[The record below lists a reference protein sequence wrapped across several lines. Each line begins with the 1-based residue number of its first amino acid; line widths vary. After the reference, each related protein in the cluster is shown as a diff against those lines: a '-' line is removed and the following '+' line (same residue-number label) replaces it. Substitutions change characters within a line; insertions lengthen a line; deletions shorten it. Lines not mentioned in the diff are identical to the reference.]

1 MAFKDWVNRR
11 IFTTVHG
18 NNLVY
23 NTCWED
29 PRLDRVALEFGPDDN
44 VLVITSAGCNALDY
58 ALAGPKHVNAV
69 DMNPRQNA
77 LLDLKMS
84 AIRNL
89 EFDDF
94 FKMFG
99 EGRLPGIKNI
109 YQDKLRSELPD
120 WSRSF
125 WDKKIKWFDNRR
137 KTFYHRGTSGAIA
150 RMICIYTDRVIRV
163 RPQLDSLLNAESIEE
178 QKEIYEKHLKKK
190 FWSGLMKFTMN
201 RDTTMSM
208 LGVPKAQ
215 RRQIETQYEG
225 GLVKFIQDCMES
237 VFVELP
243 MKDNYFWRVYMNG
256 KYSRECCPEYLKED
270 NFAKLKGGVVDN
282 VSTHTDSVQGFLEKY
297 DGQISRYILLDH
309 MDWLS
314 DQFFPLLE
322 SEWQAIVDRAA
333 LGARLIWR
341 SGGLRTDFIDEV
353 QVNRNGEI
361 QKISPMLSYNS
372 ELASQLHEK
381 DRVHTYGSFYIAELG
396 A

>member
-1 MAFKDWVNRR
+1 MAFLEWVNRR

-29 PRLDRVALEFGPDDN
+29 PRLDREALQFGPDNN

-58 ALAGPKHVNAV
+58 ALAGPNQVNAV

-84 AIRNL
+84 GIRNL
-89 EFDDF
+89 DFEDF
-94 FKMFG
+94 FAMFG
-99 EGRLPGIKNI
+99 EGRLPGVKEV
-109 YQDKLRSELPD
+109 YQQKLRAQLPA
-120 WSRSF
+120 WSADF
-125 WDKKIKWFDNRR
+125 WDKRIKWFDNPR
-137 KTFYHRGTSGAIA
+137 KTFYYRGTSGAVA
-150 RMICIYTDRVIRV
+150 RLVKTYTDNVIRV
-163 RPQLDSLLNAESIEE
+163 RPHLDSLLNAETVEE
-178 QKEIYEKHLKKK
+178 QKTIYETHLKKK
-190 FWSGLMKFTMN
+190 FWSGLMKFAMN

-215 RRQIETQYEG
+215 RKQIETQYRG

-256 KYSRECCPEYLKED
+256 AYSRECCPEYLKQD
-270 NFAKLKGGVVDN
+270 NFEALKNGLVDR

-297 DGQISRYILLDH
+297 AGQISRYILLDH

-333 LGARLIWR
+333 PGARIIWR

-353 QVNRNGEI
+353 KVNRNGEI
-361 QKISPMLSYNS
+361 QKISPMLSYD
-372 ELASQLHEK
+372 EPLAKRLHEI
-381 DRVHTYGSFYIAELG
+381 DRVHTYGSFYIAELS